1 MNEMIFIGF
10 SLLLMT
16 LNLFALKGGKYML
29 MLLIVVYTITM
40 NVFVVKQFN
49 LFGLAV
55 TGGNALYGALFLATD
70 LLSEHF
76 GTKDARR
83 SVYLGFFTM
92 ITFVLLMQVLL
103 LFKTNEY
110 DYSQDA
116 LNTLF
121 KITPRIVVGSLL
133 AYFIAQNIDIY
144 IYEWIK
150 KRTKG
155 KHLWLRNNGSTMIS
169 QLIDTLV
176 FTSVGLTAFEFLPFA
191 GVIPT
196 SIFWQNVLFTY
207 LIKLLVAGIDT
218 PFLYLSKHIVKH
230 ISVQD
235 D

>member
-16 LNLFALKGGKYML
+16 LNLFALKGGKHFL
-29 MLLIVVYTITM
+29 TLLIVVYTITM
-40 NVFVVKQFN
+40 NIFVVKQFD

-76 GTKDARR
+76 GKKDARR
-83 SVYLGFFTM
+83 SVYLGFFAM
-92 ITFVLLMQVLL
+92 IVFVVLMQVLL
-103 LFKTNEY
+103 LFNTNDY
-110 DYSQDA
+110 DYAQDA
-116 LNTLF
+116 LSTLF
-121 KITPRIVVGSLL
+121 TVTPRIIVGSLL

-150 KRTKG
+150 KRTRG

-169 QLIDTLV
+169 QLIDTLI
-176 FTSVGLTAFEFLPFA
+176 FTSVGLTAFSFLPFE
-191 GVIPT
+191 GVIPKE
-196 SIFWQNVLFTY
+196 IFWQNVLFTY

-218 PFLYLSKHIVKH
+218 PFLYLSKWVVRYTKK
-230 ISVQD
+230 
-235 D
+235 